1 MKVFE
6 ASSLIE
12 AANKRKKEYEAFEEQ
27 LQTLKKAFLG
37 VADLGDDFEGK
48 GADNIKD
55 FFRGQAEIVD
65 SWLKLVDA
73 QIAFFKG
80 VSGDIKD
87 QKLSNSYVEVSFLD
101 HELKNADLKATEIV
115 SGLKL
120 EMDKIIASVSD
131 IVDLDNWTLDDYI
144 DKMGKA
150 QETRQ
155 NTIDAVNKLD
165 ESLKTEY
172 SNLEALDNTVLAKY
186 SGLMEATSHGKSAAP
201 MHFSLKSFHSSEIYK
216 NTMEVEKQA
225 TNYIDSKSEQAE
237 ARQLQEKQEEE
248 ANKPWYLKTLDA
260 GGTFLGEISGYYD
273 YKRAAEGIYPI
284 TGEKLTDGQRVAAGA
299 MGAVGYIPVVGWLGK
314 GAKGIKG
321 VYSMYKAEKA
331 VTTVDKALAA
341 YKTPKTFHALKNSEK
356 GLYGLAAANGFSET
370 ITGRDM
376 LGNKISDEQ
385 RQDSLNRAIAMI
397 APFGMQKAG
406 KVLSVNSHNGRATNL
421 YRGEDFPYEPKRPNG
436 IGKSHISPETGNL
449 VPANKTGM
457 YQGRQVTVTEHVLGG
472 YRKGGKSNSPY
483 TSFTINQ
490 KVAKGYGENT
500 IELDISALRK
510 AIRSGEVKDIVILSP
525 KQIERLIK
533 NDTRQSEY
541 WKNKALKWTQRDT
554 EYFVKGEVPK
564 QFIKVHPKE

>member
-12 AANKRKKEYEAFEEQ
+12 TANKRQKEYEAFEEQ

-37 VADLGDDFEGK
+37 VADLGDDFQGK

-55 FFRGQAEIVD
+55 FFRGQAEVVD

-80 VSGDIKD
+80 ISGDIKN

-172 SNLEALDNTVLAKY
+172 SNLETLDNAVLAKY

-225 TNYIDSKSEQAE
+225 TNYIDFKSEQAE
-237 ARQLQEKQEEE
+237 ARRLLEKQEEE
-248 ANKPWYLKTLDA
+248 ANKPWYLKALDA

-273 YKRAAEGIYPI
+273 YKRAAEGVDPI

-299 MGAVGYIPVVGWLGK
+299 MAAAGYIPIVGWAGK
-314 GAKGIKG
+314 LAKGGKA
-321 VYSMYKAEKA
+321 VYSTSKAIYA
-331 VTTVDKALAA
+331 ADKALDA
-341 YKTPKTFHALKNSEK
+341 YKTNQTFQGLKKAEK

-370 ITGRDM
+370 IIGRDM
-376 LGNKISDEQ
+376 FGNEISDEQ
-385 RQDSLNRAIAMI
+385 RQESLHRALAMI
-397 APFGMQKAG
+397 TPIGMSKAG
-406 KVLSVNSHNGRATNL
+406 KVLNLNSNTKNPSNL
-421 YRGEDFPYEPKRPNG
+421 YRGDNSLHSAKSPKG
-436 IGKSHISPETGNL
+436 IGKSYIDPETGNL
-449 VPANKTGM
+449 VPVNKTGM
-457 YQGRQVTVTEHVLGG
+457 YKGRQVTVTEHILGG
-472 YRKGGKSNSPY
+472 FRSAAKSNSPY
-483 TSFTINQ
+483 TSFTVN
-490 KVAKGYGENT
+490 KNVVKSYGDNT
-500 IELDISALRK
+500 IELDFPALRK
-510 AIRSGEVKDIVILSP
+510 AIRSGELKDVAILSP

-533 NDTRQSEY
+533 NDKHSNH
-541 WKNKALKWTQRDT
+541 WKNMALKWTKRDN
-554 EYFVKGEVPK
+554 EYLVRGEIPSK
-564 QFIKVHPKE
+564 FIKVPGKESK

>member
-1 MKVFE
+1 
-6 ASSLIE
+6 
-12 AANKRKKEYEAFEEQ
+12 
-27 LQTLKKAFLG
+27 
-37 VADLGDDFEGK
+37 
-48 GADNIKD
+48 
-55 FFRGQAEIVD
+55 
-65 SWLKLVDA
+65 
-73 QIAFFKG
+73 
-80 VSGDIKD
+80 
-87 QKLSNSYVEVSFLD
+87 
-101 HELKNADLKATEIV
+101 
-115 SGLKL
+115 
-120 EMDKIIASVSD
+120 
-131 IVDLDNWTLDDYI
+131 
-144 DKMGKA
+144 
-150 QETRQ
+150 
-155 NTIDAVNKLD
+155 
-165 ESLKTEY
+165 
-172 SNLEALDNTVLAKY
+172 
-186 SGLMEATSHGKSAAP
+186 
-201 MHFSLKSFHSSEIYK
+201 
-216 NTMEVEKQA
+216 
-225 TNYIDSKSEQAE
+225 
-237 ARQLQEKQEEE
+237 
-248 ANKPWYLKTLDA
+248 
-260 GGTFLGEISGYYD
+260 
-273 YKRAAEGIYPI
+273 
-284 TGEKLTDGQRVAAGA
+284 
-299 MGAVGYIPVVGWLGK
+299 
-314 GAKGIKG
+314 
-321 VYSMYKAEKA
+321 
-331 VTTVDKALAA
+331 
-341 YKTPKTFHALKNSEK
+341 
-356 GLYGLAAANGFSET
+356 
-370 ITGRDM
+370 M

>member
-1 MKVFE
+1 MKILE
-6 ASSLIE
+6 SSSLVE
-12 AANKRKKEYEAFEEQ
+12 AANKRKKEYEAFEDQ

-37 VADLGDDFEGK
+37 VADLGDDFQGK

-172 SNLEALDNTVLAKY
+172 SNLEALDNAVLAKY

-225 TNYIDSKSEQAE
+225 TNYIDFKNEQTE
-237 ARQLQEKQEEE
+237 ARRLQEKQEEE
-248 ANKPWYLKTLDA
+248 ANKPWYLKALDA
-260 GGTFLGEISGYYD
+260 SGTFLGEISGYYD
-273 YKRAAEGIYPI
+273 YKRAAEGVDPV
-284 TGEKLTDGQRVAAGA
+284 TGEKLTDGQRVAAGGMA
-299 MGAVGYIPVVGWLGK
+299 AAGYIPIIGWAGK
-314 GAKGIKG
+314 IAKGGKAI
-321 VYSMYKAEKA
+321 YSTSKAMLA
-331 VTTVDKALAA
+331 ADKALEA
-341 YKTPKTFHALKNSEK
+341 YKTTKTFQGLKNAEK

-370 ITGRDM
+370 ITGYDI

-385 RQDSLNRAIAMI
+385 RQDSLNHALSMLGAYGLRGVNGRLNAKSSSTVGNGFNKNHHETRSASLREIKRQLNIPKSQQPIDQKMVPLTDSNGKRILNEKKQPIMTRELTYEVNGKKIVIQDHSAGHD
-397 APFGMQKAG
+397 FGEGGIGNQPSHHNVRPEHNTRNG
-406 KVLSVNSHNGRATNL
+406 KVDGM
-421 YRGEDFPYEPKRPNG
+421 EDHYYFDKRN
-436 IGKSHISPETGNL
+436 
-449 VPANKTGM
+449 
-457 YQGRQVTVTEHVLGG
+457 
-472 YRKGGKSNSPY
+472 RK
-483 TSFTINQ
+483 
-490 KVAKGYGENT
+490 
-500 IELDISALRK
+500 
-510 AIRSGEVKDIVILSP
+510 
-525 KQIERLIK
+525 
-533 NDTRQSEY
+533 
-541 WKNKALKWTQRDT
+541 
-554 EYFVKGEVPK
+554 
-564 QFIKVHPKE
+564 

>member
-12 AANKRKKEYEAFEEQ
+12 AANKRKKEYEAFEDQ

-37 VADLGDDFEGK
+37 VADLGDDFQGK

-172 SNLEALDNTVLAKY
+172 SNLEALDNAVLAKY

-225 TNYIDSKSEQAE
+225 TNYIDFKSEQAE
-237 ARQLQEKQEEE
+237 ARRLQEKQEEE
-248 ANKPWYLKTLDA
+248 ANKPWYLKALDA

-273 YKRAAEGIYPI
+273 YKRAAEGVDPV

-299 MGAVGYIPVVGWLGK
+299 MGAAGYIPVVGWLGK

-385 RQDSLNRAIAMI
+385 RQDSLNRAFAMI

-406 KVLSVNSHNGRATNL
+406 KVLNINSHNGKATNL
-421 YRGEDFPYEPKRPNG
+421 YRGEDLPYEPKRPNG

-533 NDTRQSEY
+533 NDTRQSEH

-564 QFIKVHPKE
+564 QFIKLHPKE